1 MTLPR
6 ADGENAFVPDSI
18 QVAPTGRAKCRGCAS
33 AVAKG
38 ELRFGESGP
47 NSYGEGEATSWF
59 HLACA
64 ALMRPDKLLPVLEA
78 TSEAIDERSWLEDTA
93 RFGIEHRRL
102 PRLVRAERASS
113 GRAHCR
119 SCRELIAKG
128 EWRFALQM
136 FEEGRPNALGTIH
149 ASCAEAYFGTVDVLP
164 RVRRLSPELSDAD
177 LAELTKALAE
187 QRPGLAKTD
196 ASSSDESS
204 QPNAAAKL
212 GA

>member
-1 MTLPR
+1 MAR
-6 ADGENAFVPDSI
+6 ADRQNSRVPDSI
-18 QVAPTGRAKCRGCAS
+18 QAAPTGRAKCRGCGNAIT
-33 AVAKG
+33 KG
-38 ELRFGESGP
+38 ELRFGEIGP

-59 HLACA
+59 HLSCG
-64 ALMRPDKLLPVLEA
+64 ALMRPEKFLPSLETASDTIEERDWLEA
-78 TSEAIDERSWLEDTA
+78 QA

-128 EWRFALQM
+128 DWRFALQL
-136 FEEGRPNALGTIH
+136 FEDGRSSPMGTIH
-149 ASCAEAYFGTVDVLP
+149 ASCAEAYLGTADILA
-164 RVRRLSPELSDAD
+164 RARRLTPDLNDQDA
-177 LAELTKALAE
+177 AELTKALAE

-196 ASSSDESS
+196 ASASDDDSEAT
-204 QPNAAAKL
+204 PAKKL

>member
-1 MTLPR
+1 M
-6 ADGENAFVPDSI
+6 
-18 QVAPTGRAKCRGCAS
+18 
-33 AVAKG
+33 
-38 ELRFGESGP
+38 
-47 NSYGEGEATSWF
+47 SWF
-59 HLACA
+59 HLACS
-64 ALMRPDKLLPVLEA
+64 ALMRPEKLLPVLESS
-78 TSEAIDERSWLEDTA
+78 TEALAERSWLEDTA

-102 PRLVRAERASS
+102 PRLLRAERASS

-136 FEEGRPNALGTIH
+136 FEEGRPNSIGTIH
-149 ASCAEAYFGTVDVLP
+149 ASCAEAYLGTADVLP
-164 RVRRLSPELSDAD
+164 RVRRLSPDLNDAD

-196 ASSSDESS
+196 ASTSEETS
-204 QPNAAAKL
+204 QPNAAKL

>member
-1 MTLPR
+1 VPSSGR
-6 ADGENAFVPDSI
+6 QNSRVPDSI
-18 QVAPTGRAKCRGCAS
+18 QAAPTGRAKCRGCGNAI
-33 AVAKG
+33 AKG

-59 HLACA
+59 HLACS
-64 ALMRPDKLLPVLEA
+64 ALMRPEKLLPVLEA
-78 TSEAIDERSWLEDTA
+78 SSEAFDERGWLEDTA

-136 FEEGRPNALGTIH
+136 FEEGRPNSIGTIH

-164 RVRRLSPELSDAD
+164 RVRRLCPDLNDAD

-196 ASSSDESS
+196 ASTSEEPS
-204 QPNAAAKL
+204 QPSAAAKL